1 MPRNIGRRVLFVLAG
16 FGCFLLFMYTL
27 APPLA
32 TRLINRVSATAPYP
46 VAPEALAL
54 HQRLFVADLHADAT
68 LWNRDLLARGAT
80 GHVDVPRLIAGNI
93 ALQAF
98 TAATQVPA
106 TISVNATRE
115 ALDLITPLAFFQRW
129 PAAAWNSAFE
139 RARYQAW
146 RVEDAAARSGGKLS
160 LIRYRED
167 LEEYLERRKSD
178 KAITAGILGIEG
190 LHCLEAK
197 LENVGRL
204 YDAGFRMMGIAHFFD
219 NPVGGSAHGMKKYGL
234 TEFGAAVLEEM
245 ERRSILVDLAHAS
258 PRVIE
263 DVLARATRPVVVSHT
278 GVRATCDSN
287 RNLSDDQ
294 LRAIAAKGGVVGIGF
309 FSLATCGNDID
320 SIIRAIQHAVSV
332 AGIDHVALGSDWDG
346 AVSTPFDASGI
357 AQITEALLRTGM
369 GEADIAKIMG
379 ENALALLRAS
389 LPRRPVQQAAAR
401 PAVLP

>member
-1 MPRNIGRRVLFVLAG
+1 MPRSFRRKAAYLLIGFVLFLA
-16 FGCFLLFMYTL
+16 FMYTL

-32 TRLINRVSATAPYP
+32 TRLINRVAASGPYP
-46 VAPEALAL
+46 VAPEARAL
-54 HQRLFVADLHADAT
+54 HERLFVADLHADAT
-68 LWNRDLLARGAT
+68 LWNRDLLAYGTT

-146 RVEDAAARSGGKLS
+146 RVEDAATRSGGKLS

-167 LEEYLERRKSD
+167 LEDYLARRKSD
-178 KAITAGILGIEG
+178 RAITAGILGIEG

-234 TEFGAAVLEEM
+234 TEFGAAVMEEM

-258 PRVIE
+258 PQVIE

-287 RNLSDDQ
+287 RNLSDEQ
-294 LRAIAAKGGVVGIGF
+294 LRAIARNGGVIGIGF
-309 FSLATCGNDID
+309 FSLATCGDDID
-320 SIIRAIQHAVSV
+320 HILRAIQHAVAV

-346 AVSTPFDASGI
+346 AVATPFDASGI
-357 AQITEALLRTGM
+357 GQITEALLGTGM
-369 GEADIAKIMG
+369 AEADIAKIMG
-379 ENALALLRAS
+379 ENTLRLLRAS
-389 LPRRPVQQAAAR
+389 LPPR
-401 PAVLP
+401 PA